1 MLRVFFLLLSSL
13 LLLLSSCAR
22 EVQETALPLLPAA
35 ESGLYRIEI
44 KRNNKLQLGGLLA
57 VQEEEVAGQQ
67 GRISKYQLLDST
79 GITLLSWQWPEKEVF
94 GVMQRSSLAPFV
106 ETAMA
111 RIFRVMPQ
119 PQPCSGRLTRLCV
132 DWDKHGRVAAKSFT
146 ALSFLWWKVS
156 AEKGGWRYNL
166 YPARVEM
173 ELQQIEMEGE
183 VQ

>member
-1 MLRVFFLLLSSL
+1 MLRVFFLLLLPL

-22 EVQETALPLLPAA
+22 EVQEDFFPLLAAA
-35 ESGLYRIEI
+35 EPVFYRIEI

-57 VQEEEVAGQQ
+57 VQEVEVAGRQE
-67 GRISKYQLLDST
+67 RVSKYQLLDST
-79 GITLLSWQWPEKEVF
+79 GITLLSWQWPEKEMS
-94 GVMQRSSLAPFV
+94 GVLQGSFLASFIKR
-106 ETAMA
+106 AMA

-119 PQPCSGRLTRLCV
+119 PLPCSGRLTRLCV
-132 DWDKHGRVAAKSFT
+132 DLDKHGRIAAKSFT

-183 VQ
+183 AQ